1 MFNPLTYHSEDD
13 PPTILVIGSRAHR
26 DLHEVE
32 TTLTVA
38 TMMLDSPRPVQIRAH
53 ASRAGV
59 GASLHT
65 LARQRDITLRSH
77 DIQPCPPGACPK
89 TVHPPTATTCPLAKR
104 RADDQLLQVR
114 NDIAIEFPLNRHRS
128 NIKLSR
134 LTKRIV
140 ASGIPLLTVAHGR
153 IEAHNDPAHQLLA
166 PYTDTT
172 IASNDLTE
180 RLLS

>member
-26 DLHEVE
+26 ELHEVE

-65 LARQRDITLRSH
+65 LARQRDITLR
-77 DIQPCPPGACPK
+77 
-89 TVHPPTATTCPLAKR
+89 
-104 RADDQLLQVR
+104 
-114 NDIAIEFPLNRHRS
+114 
-128 NIKLSR
+128 
-134 LTKRIV
+134 
-140 ASGIPLLTVAHGR
+140 
-153 IEAHNDPAHQLLA
+153 
-166 PYTDTT
+166 
-172 IASNDLTE
+172 
-180 RLLS
+180 